1 PPPAPRRAPEEPV
14 PPTPPGVGDAPP
26 AAAEPYDFRR
36 PYGAPPAAPARRYQ
50 TPPSASPGGDFS
62 PEPYDRRPLVDAPAS
77 RNGSTGI
84 TRAPLGEPAVESPR
98 VPAREPVVPLG
109 PSRGCGPIPSPA
121 AGRPPAP
128 AEGRRGG
135 GFGTGR
141 GDWRRGAGG
150 GDALVRFAGCRD
162 QADFRL
168 FLSRHERQSAR
179 QHLRARLRQRAR
191 HRLLHARR
199 RTQDHGEERL

>member
-1 PPPAPRRAPEEPV
+1 GEIPGVTPRWPIRTAPAPAEPSYQSRVLPEYQVRSPPSIRRDSDEPV
-14 PPTPPGVGDAPP
+14 SLNPPGVVDAPT

-50 TPPSASPGGDFS
+50 PPHAASPGGAFS

-109 PSRGCGPIPSPA
+109 PSRGGAPIPSPVA
-121 AGRPPAP
+121 VSPP
-128 AEGRRGG
+128 
-135 GFGTGR
+135 
-141 GDWRRGAGG
+141 
-150 GDALVRFAGCRD
+150 
-162 QADFRL
+162 
-168 FLSRHERQSAR
+168 
-179 QHLRARLRQRAR
+179 
-191 HRLLHARR
+191 
-199 RTQDHGEERL
+199 